1 MSSSPW
7 HSSQPPLCWIE
18 QARHEGPPVRA
29 AVPRDAPDRLQRTAI
44 SYCARCDMNHQFNV
58 GLDLII
64 RGLETECPGTVPGE
78 PA

>member
-1 MSSSPW
+1 
-7 HSSQPPLCWIE
+7 
-18 QARHEGPPVRA
+18 
-29 AVPRDAPDRLQRTAI
+29 
-44 SYCARCDMNHQFNV
+44 MNHQFNV